1 MGASDALVNQQVLN
15 GQKMREATYK
25 DGKEVSKTEWDEEG
39 NEIKE

>member
-15 GQKMREATYK
+15 GQKSWEQTYK
-25 DGKEVSKTEWDEEG
+25 DGKEVSLTEWDEEG